1 MPILRR
7 LLALALAL
15 ALWPIVII
23 AAGTVV
29 FLACTGLTVL
39 LAFIAQWL

>member
-1 MPILRR
+1 MTILHR

-23 AAGTVV
+23 TVGTVV
-29 FLACTGLTVL
+29 FLACTGLAVL
-39 LAFIAQWL
+39 LAFATQ